1 MLKKKKKQEPETGL
15 EPDAD
20 LGPRGKL
27 AAIDIQQQEF
37 RLGFRGYNEKDVDE
51 FLDRVTE
58 EFAQLQDEVKR
69 FREGG
74 SGGAGAASI
83 AEAQREADEIKR
95 RAREEADAIM
105 GGAAAGAAIA
115 GPASS
120 AEGQHIGKFIAK
132 EREFLHGLASSIQ
145 AHAETVKQVA
155 QEAQRAPEAM
165 AAPAPAAPGPSPA
178 SPSDTMAAESA
189 WSATKPPIPEPAQ
202 TSPADEKVIS
212 IPPSPVDSP
221 MDEPGEPDMPE
232 MPRSEQP
239 ATEPADVVF
248 AEEAESTAASGKE
261 QTLRELFWGEE

>member
-20 LGPRGKL
+20 LAPRGKL

-37 RLGFRGYNEKDVDE
+37 RLAFRGYNEKDVDE

-69 FREGG
+69 LRGGGG
-74 SGGAGAASI
+74 STGAASI
-83 AEAQREADEIKR
+83 ADAQREADEIKR

-105 GGAAAGAAIA
+105 GGAAAGAAMA
-115 GPASS
+115 GPASP
-120 AEGQHIGKFIAK
+120 AEGQHIGKFIVK
-132 EREFLHGLASSIQ
+132 EREFLHGLASAIQ
-145 AHAETVKQVA
+145 EHAETVKRVA
-155 QEAQRAPEAM
+155 QEAQRAPEVP
-165 AAPAPAAPGPSPA
+165 AAPAPAAPAPSSA
-178 SPSDTMAAESA
+178 APSETMAVESA
-189 WSATKPPIPEPAQ
+189 WSATKPAISEPEQ

-212 IPPSPVDSP
+212 IPPSPVDTP

-232 MPRSEQP
+232 MPGSEQP

-261 QTLRELFWGEE
+261 QSLRELFWGEE